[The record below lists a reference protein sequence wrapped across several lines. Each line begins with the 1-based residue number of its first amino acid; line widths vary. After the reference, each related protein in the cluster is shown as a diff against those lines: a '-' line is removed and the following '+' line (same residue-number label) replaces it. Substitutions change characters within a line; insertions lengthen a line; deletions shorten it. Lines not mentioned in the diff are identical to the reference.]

1 MITARRMSWIR
12 VSPLLSALLLGLL
25 LGAGDGLVTAAQ
37 PAAVK
42 AWQTVYRGSLVPQKE
57 EEGNDPQPFTLQAVV
72 SNNAPIHWTLNWVLK
87 ESGRPQWP
95 WPSQFGAVDWQHG
108 RAFDAMQGQL
118 SSYGEFLKIEVEG
131 DVNYLFNPLVFGEED
146 LALSEERYFNNM
158 PTGYKNIMFKKEDV
172 DKKVLFKS
180 KLGGAFLYCNNEFV
194 RVFND
199 HNLTGIQFTLIPDYN
214 YKEEF

>member
-1 MITARRMSWIR
+1 MIYAVHNTENTSDAIDMDSLKLAEVLASKMPDDIDPIVYLVELRQKNDT
-12 VSPLLSALLLGLL
+12 LSEYWPEQMAF
-25 LGAGDGLVTAAQ
+25 
-37 PAAVK
+37 K
-42 AWQTVYRGSLVPQKE
+42 Y
-57 EEGNDPQPFTLQAVV
+57 
-72 SNNAPIHWTLNWVLK
+72 
-87 ESGRPQWP
+87 SGRYKKH
-95 WPSQFGAVDWQHG
+95 SVDINILGNLIFFNG

-131 DVNYLFNPLVFGEED
+131 DQHYLFNPLVFGEED
-146 LALSEERYFNNM
+146 LVFSEREYFNNV

-180 KLGGAFLYCNNEFV
+180 KLGGAFIYCNHEFV
-194 RVFND
+194 KAFND